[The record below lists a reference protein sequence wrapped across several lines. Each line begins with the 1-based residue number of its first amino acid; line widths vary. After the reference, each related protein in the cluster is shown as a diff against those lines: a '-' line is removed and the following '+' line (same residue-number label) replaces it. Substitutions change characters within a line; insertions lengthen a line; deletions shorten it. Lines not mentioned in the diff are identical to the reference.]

1 MLKPEQAS
9 TKKKMNEIANINQMS
24 IDMVALIAPLL
35 ALTVS
40 IGIGLWVKDSMDAF
54 IKGLTF
60 RMATAFEEGSFVY
73 IDGEPATIIKIGF
86 FRTTFQI
93 NNGRGVTWR
102 FVPNK
107 RIEFLKIEKVVNQT
121 KSDDH

>member
-1 MLKPEQAS
+1 MDDL
-9 TKKKMNEIANINQMS
+9 ANVNQMS
-24 IDMVALIAPLL
+24 VDMVSLVAPLL

-40 IGIGLWVKDSMDAF
+40 IGIGLWIKDSMDAF

-107 RIEFLKIEKVVNQT
+107 RIEFLKIEKVVNQ
-121 KSDDH
+121 KASDDH